1 MIKLTQEHKRMNTEK
16 HPQLL
21 DQIAFKRCCDLIDDI
36 LQDYRVVI
44 NRSYQGYS
52 NHCKRV
58 AACCLILSADRSY
71 ETLHKIAIAVA
82 FHDIGIWT
90 ANTIDYIKPS
100 VEQMR
105 QYLASNEL
113 LMWEKEIT
121 LMITEHHKMTKVECS
136 EDQLV
141 ENFRRADYADFTLGF
156 VRSNIPL
163 DEFRKLTRAF
173 PNKGF
178 HKTLIYLGIKR
189 LVQKPWSPLPMFKW

>member
-1 MIKLTQEHKRMNTEK
+1 M
-16 HPQLL
+16 
-21 DQIAFKRCCDLIDDI
+21 
-36 LQDYRVVI
+36 
-44 NRSYQGYS
+44 
-52 NHCKRV
+52 
-58 AACCLILSADRSY
+58 ILSADRSY

-90 ANTIDYIKPS
+90 ANTLDYIKPS

-141 ENFRRADYADFTLGF
+141 ENFRRADYADFTLGL
-156 VRSNIPL
+156 VRSSIPL
-163 DEFRKLTRAF
+163 DEFRKLTRDF

-178 HKTLIYLGIKR
+178 NKTLIYLGIKR
-189 LVQKPWSPLPMFKW
+189 LLQKPWSPLPMFKL